1 MGPKPET
8 IEAMGDK
15 TAARRLAVECG
26 VPVVPGTND
35 ALVDAEQV
43 GGWGVRARLLDV
55 VSGRARLVPLAWVLE
70 RRCLLPLVLHALSP
84 PWLERRPGRLQQ
96 GRAGLPPLPTLCPPA
111 GSTRHLI
118 TFHPHTHS

>member
-35 ALVDAEQV
+35 ALVDADE
-43 GGWGVRARLLDV
+43 VRA
-55 VSGRARLVPLAWVLE
+55 ARV
-70 RRCLLPLVLHALSP
+70 C
-84 PWLERRPGRLQQ
+84 
-96 GRAGLPPLPTLCPPA
+96 
-111 GSTRHLI
+111 
-118 TFHPHTHS
+118 